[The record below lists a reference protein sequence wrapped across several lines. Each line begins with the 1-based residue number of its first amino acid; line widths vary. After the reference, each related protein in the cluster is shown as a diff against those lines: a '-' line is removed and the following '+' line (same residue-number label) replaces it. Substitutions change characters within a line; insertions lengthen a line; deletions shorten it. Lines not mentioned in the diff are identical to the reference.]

1 MMDADSAIETF
12 FKNDK
17 SDIKNKFGFKK
28 KVNGIVKSK
37 KRPYVNEAI
46 PAV

>member
-12 FKNDK
+12 FKNDP
-17 SDIKNKFGFKK
+17 DIKNEFGFKN
-28 KVNGIVKSK
+28 KVKGIVKSR
-37 KRPYVNEAI
+37 KRPYVNEPV

>member
-17 SDIKNKFGFKK
+17 SNIKNEFGFKK
-28 KVNGIVKSK
+28 KAMGIVKSR
-37 KRPYVNEAI
+37 KRPYVNEPI
-46 PAV
+46 NAV